1 MNGDDGKQM
10 INELKQYIDDG
21 MLISFLQ
28 IKSIDHP
35 KVLKFVS
42 FKNNILRLL
51 MINEYCGV
59 EDFGHVLNV
68 HYQRYL
74 NEEILLILNNIFTFV
89 KEVLVIATFDDDCD
103 YLVQQQGF
111 TVNYPY
117 ATEASSEKF
126 SFHDLNKFF
135 LDQHPNIESYYKFLT
150 LKDKNKLHS
159 VTEVMTKMEF
169 LNNYSLGWFIEDAT
183 TICFPNSLRLKG
195 TNHILANID
204 NLPKQLKVSKSSGF
218 YVIIVND
225 ISFFDDH
232 IYKRIIRT
240 RK

>member
-1 MNGDDGKQM
+1 M
-10 INELKQYIDDG
+10 
-21 MLISFLQ
+21 
-28 IKSIDHP
+28 
-35 KVLKFVS
+35 
-42 FKNNILRLL
+42 
-51 MINEYCGV
+51 
-59 EDFGHVLNV
+59 
-68 HYQRYL
+68 
-74 NEEILLILNNIFTFV
+74 
-89 KEVLVIATFDDDCD
+89 
-103 YLVQQQGF
+103 
-111 TVNYPY
+111 
-117 ATEASSEKF
+117 
-126 SFHDLNKFF
+126 
-135 LDQHPNIESYYKFLT
+135 DQHPNIESYYKFLT

-169 LNNYSLGWFIEDAT
+169 LNNYSLGWFIEDTT
-183 TICFPNSLRLKG
+183 TICFPNNLRLKG